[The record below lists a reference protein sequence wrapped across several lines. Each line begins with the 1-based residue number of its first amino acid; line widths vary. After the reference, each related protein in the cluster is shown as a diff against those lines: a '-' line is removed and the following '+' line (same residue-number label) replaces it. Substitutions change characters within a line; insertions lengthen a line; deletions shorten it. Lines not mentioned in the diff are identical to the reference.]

1 MKRKWQRKILS
12 CQLGATTW
20 EKNAKKP
27 PINLC
32 QGNQME
38 RRLVSKPYPKE
49 IDLQK
54 DSMALLR
61 ETRRERIKGKNIHQE
76 NTDSFQDITRRQK
89 ISKEKEREGDGEKEA
104 KARTFIRR

>member
-1 MKRKWQRKILS
+1 LPVGSDYLRKERQETPNKHLSRKS
-12 CQLGATTW
+12 NGTPTCFQ
-20 EKNAKKP
+20 
-27 PINLC
+27 
-32 QGNQME
+32 
-38 RRLVSKPYPKE
+38 PYPKE